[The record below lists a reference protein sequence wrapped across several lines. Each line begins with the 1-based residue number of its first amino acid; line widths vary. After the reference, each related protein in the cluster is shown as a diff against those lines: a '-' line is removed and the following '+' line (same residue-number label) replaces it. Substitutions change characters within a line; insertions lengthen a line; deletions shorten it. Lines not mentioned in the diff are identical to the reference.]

1 MGLWKSCVSS
11 EPEDERFYLHQLKE
25 RGFLLWTQQ
34 RLTLVFV
41 EVISVVASVVGDSQ
55 MIRHTNLTLQKTK
68 LKTLEPRGRGQI
80 LPTTRTQHSL
90 ICEWITQVI
99 HWIDS
104 AHWIHTQ
111 IRSQIIFSDFFQ
123 GHKCGFSI
131 SVFCFAFEACC
142 LSWGNPSSW
151 ENKYFMRWRFCM
163 LTETV
168 TWSQRSPKQSWS
180 PRQQTVPPAVWRSW
194 WSSGS
199 CSPPSACFSHHEPM
213 DKVLISSFWIS
224 S

>member
-1 MGLWKSCVSS
+1 MLISEYPGLWKSCVSS

-34 RLTLVFV
+34 RLTLVSV
-41 EVISVVASVVGDSQ
+41 EVISVVSSVVGDSQ

-99 HWIDS
+99 H
-104 AHWIHTQ
+104 TQ
-111 IRSQIIFSDFFQ
+111 IRSQIIFKDINVDFQF
-123 GHKCGFSI
+123 HNF
-131 SVFCFAFEACC
+131 VFCFVFGACC

-151 ENKYFMRWRFCM
+151 ENKYFMRFTILYVDWGC
-163 LTETV
+163 

-180 PRQQTVPPAVWRSW
+180 PRP
-194 WSSGS
+194 
-199 CSPPSACFSHHEPM
+199 
-213 DKVLISSFWIS
+213 
-224 S
+224 